1 MFRWSTCLLVD
12 RYTRIEGGNL
22 QTRFQDVV
30 SAVKLRV
37 PYRAALSGS
46 SFNVGADILPIPVPE
61 KSCEAVIV
69 LSPCPDTRQRRPF
82 PASISRART

>member
-1 MFRWSTCLLVD
+1 MFRWSACLLVD

-22 QTRFQDVV
+22 QTRFQDIV

-46 SFNVGADILPIPVPE
+46 PFNVGADILPISVPE

-69 LSPCPDTRQRRPF
+69 LSPCPDTR
-82 PASISRART
+82 